1 MQSLITQGVEITVE
15 TYYQPDFSNPVQQE
29 FMFAYRI
36 TLENHNAFPVQ
47 LLRRHWY
54 IFDSNGE
61 YREVDGDGVVGQQPV
76 LNPGEVFRYVSGC
89 NLRSDMGKMHGF
101 YTMINLLSQKE
112 FSVDIPAFDMV
123 APFKGN

>member
-1 MQSLITQGVEITVE
+1 MQSSITQGVEITVE
-15 TYYQPDFSNPVQQE
+15 TYYQPDFSNPTHNE
-29 FMFAYRI
+29 YMFAYRI
-36 TLENHNAFPVQ
+36 TLENHNPFPVQ
-47 LLRRHWY
+47 LLRRHWD

-89 NLRSDMGKMHGF
+89 NLQSDMGKMWGH
-101 YTMINLLSQKE
+101 YEMINLLSQQAFE
-112 FSVDIPAFDMV
+112 VDIPSFDMI

>member
-1 MQSLITQGVEITVE
+1 MHSLITQGVEITVE
-15 TYYQPDFSNPVQQE
+15 TYYQPDFSNPTHNE
-29 FMFAYRI
+29 YMFAYRI
-36 TLENHNAFPVQ
+36 TLENHNPFPVQ
-47 LLRRHWY
+47 LLRRHWD

-89 NLRSDMGKMHGF
+89 NLQSDMGKMWGH
-101 YTMINLLSQKE
+101 YEMINLLSQQSFE
-112 FSVDIPAFDMV
+112 VEIPAFDML

>member
-1 MQSLITQGVEITVE
+1 MQSSITQGVEITVG
-15 TYYQPDFSNPVQQE
+15 TYYQPDFSNPTHNE
-29 FMFAYRI
+29 YMFAYRI
-36 TLENHNAFPVQ
+36 TLENHNPFPVQ
-47 LLRRHWY
+47 LLRRHWD

-89 NLRSDMGKMHGF
+89 NLQSDMGKMWGH
-101 YTMINLLSQKE
+101 YEMINLLSQQAFE
-112 FSVDIPAFDMV
+112 VDIPSFDMI